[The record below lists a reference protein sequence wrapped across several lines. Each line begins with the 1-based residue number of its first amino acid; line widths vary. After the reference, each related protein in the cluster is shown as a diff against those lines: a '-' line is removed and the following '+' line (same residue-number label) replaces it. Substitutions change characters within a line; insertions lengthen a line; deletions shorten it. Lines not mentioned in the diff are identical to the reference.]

1 MITTGSDEDDGDG
14 TLWGRKSRRQSTRRK
29 TSDDAHGAAPLGAA
43 PRIIAGIRKNPRT
56 VGEIMVDLRH
66 PHQTATS
73 DVNKL
78 MREGVLVDSKKRRRN
93 PESGR
98 EAIVWEWCG
107 NPRPIH
113 RERPTRAQL
122 EARNERAIE
131 LIEMGAASS
140 LVIVVLKGALQ

>member
-43 PRIIAGIRKNPRT
+43 PRIIAAIRKNPRT
-56 VGEIMVDLRH
+56 VGEIMVDLRLT
-66 PHQTATS
+66 HQTAS
-73 DVNKL
+73 SVVNKL

-98 EAIVWEWCG
+98 EAIVWEWEEVVDPAGGDQDVFDACATTISDLVDALL
-107 NPRPIH
+107 PRL
-113 RERPTRAQL
+113 RNVTCER
-122 EARNERAIE
+122 
-131 LIEMGAASS
+131 
-140 LVIVVLKGALQ
+140 